1 MFHKPWPVLLCA
13 LLLPVTAGAAELDS
27 SGSYCFR
34 AEDFSREELSGIC
47 LTRVPGQG
55 AMKLGSR
62 ELRPGDVL
70 TAGQLDSLTFSP
82 GDPETGGDF
91 QIGYLPIFDHSV
103 AEETTLNLSLRGR
116 EDKPPVA
123 EDSALETY
131 KNLANTGKLKAHDP
145 EGQQLTFTVTR
156 QPRRGTVELGE
167 DGSFT
172 YTPRH
177 NKVGVDSFT
186 YTAADPAGKVSREA
200 TVTVTIL
207 RPMDAARYTDTAG
220 QDCCFAAEWMRNTG
234 IFTGEALAGNA
245 CFSPE
250 KNVTRGEFVSMLV
263 KTLEIPVEEDVTYTG
278 CTDEVPQ
285 WLRPYLA
292 AAVRSGL
299 TAGLPA
305 RETFGAG
312 EEITGG
318 EAAAMIAAALDLE
331 EEAMAREDLLPE
343 AEAPVTRAQT
353 ALVLYR
359 VRQLL
364 DGKDTLPY

>member
-55 AMKLGSR
+55 TMKLGSR

-220 QDCCFAAEWMRNTG
+220 QVQHPFLCP
-234 IFTGEALAGNA
+234 GNA

-263 KTLEIPVEEDVTYTG
+263 KTLEIPVEEEVTYTG
-278 CTDEVPQ
+278 CTDEVPG

-318 EAAAMIAAALDLE
+318 EAAAMIAMALE
-331 EEAMAREDLLPE
+331 PEEAAVTAGALLPE
-343 AEAPVTRAQT
+343 PDAPVTRAQT